1 MRSSKLHEPQPY
13 LEPNSPRSKM
23 ATRGLIPP
31 GEASSLSVATQAMG
45 LETSDQEGQ
54 KHTPDEGENGRS
66 AESNPAAGEAGAGEQ
81 SGAASSSSTTTCKAG
96 ESVKVIVTEADH
108 EELARATDG
117 AESEQDQEQHAGTE
131 MGTRVGEEEEVKV
144 KPAPG
149 SLYADL
155 GDFEPV
161 NLLSFAYQIASGMVS
176 NMSITVCMDK
186 IIIYIQVYKKCLDL
200 YESKALSKM
209 HRQRY
214 N

>member
-23 ATRGLIPP
+23 AARGLIPP

-54 KHTPDEGENGRS
+54 KHTPDEEENGRNT
-66 AESNPAAGEAGAGEQ
+66 ESNPGEAGAGEQ
-81 SGAASSSSTTTCKAG
+81 SGAASSSSTTTCEAG
-96 ESVKVIVTEADH
+96 ESVRVIVTEADD
-108 EELARATDG
+108 EELARGTGG
-117 AESEQDQEQHAGTE
+117 AESEQDQEQRAGTE

-176 NMSITVCMDK
+176 KMSITVCIDK
-186 IIIYIQVYKKCLDL
+186 IILYIQVYNNVKICT
-200 YESKALSKM
+200 KARHCQELQEM
-209 HRQRY
+209 HI
-214 N
+214 